1 VPMFVLALETAG
13 DRGGA
18 ALLAPGGELFEAT
31 FFAARQHGEL
41 LPGCVQAVLQAAGI
55 GPQDLGLV
63 AVDVG
68 PGSFTGLRIGIAFAQ
83 ALAQAHSLPTVG
95 VRQTEALGMPVARW
109 WPGRVAVWI
118 HDRRQFVY
126 HAWAREDRAG
136 RESVL
141 PVSQALEKL
150 TGEPEVLVVGSGAAM
165 FAADIRR
172 AVPQAVV
179 AEGLAW
185 PSPGAVARLG
195 LARFEAQGG
204 GPLEP
209 LYLQPP
215 VGKAKEV

>member
-1 VPMFVLALETAG
+1 MFVLALETAG
-13 DRGGA
+13 DKGGA
-18 ALLAPGGELFEAT
+18 ALLSPGGQLFEAT

-41 LPGCVQAVLQAAGI
+41 LPGCVQAVLRAAGI
-55 GPQDLGLV
+55 KPRELGLV
-63 AVDVG
+63 AVDIG

-83 ALAQAHSLPTVG
+83 ALAQAHDLPTVG

-126 HAWAREDRAG
+126 HAWARGDRAG

-141 PVSQALEKL
+141 SVSQALEKL
-150 TGEPEVLVVGSGAAM
+150 AGESEVLVVGSGALR

-172 AVPQAVV
+172 AVPRAVV

-185 PSPGAVARLG
+185 PSPADIAQLG
-195 LARFEAQGG
+195 RARFEAQGA

-215 VGKAKEV
+215 VGNAKEV